1 MFGQSLLS
9 GAFGTALVPD
19 ENFGINLYTGSGA
32 NQIIGGKTK
41 GASSFNG
48 SSSNIELGDTLPGQT
63 GATAFSWS
71 IWFYAEGSQSTYSL
85 ILDTENGSSPY
96 NGVGMGISSTTV
108 SAFVGGTTAPG
119 NMTYSGNTYTANVWN
134 HLVLTYDGSGVMKL
148 YLNKVEIGSGS
159 NITVNTGLSIYVGSR
174 RAVSTWHYFKGALD
188 QLRIFNTELSS
199 AQVTSLYAETASE
212 ASTLNFPTGA
222 GCVAAYQFDT
232 NANTVLSQGD
242 LDTLNFPTGAGCIA
256 VYTLENTA
264 NAVVNESNLST
275 CNFPAGTGCQALYQ
289 FNDTSNDTCGN
300 YNLTEVGSP
309 SYVSGVFDKAI
320 QFNGTSQGVTSTS
333 AVIPNPAASIS
344 LWYNGN
350 GTATSEFYIIGVGVG
365 GGSTGLDIH
374 YYNGNFYAGL
384 VDAGSFQGVGTGS
397 TSIDTSTWYHL
408 TLTWDGSTSANSM
421 KFYINGILET
431 SITPTVAASS
441 LTYSSFG
448 IGKTS
453 TATYAPGIVDQVRI
467 FDTVLSASQVREL
480 QRGYYPGT
488 PSNITYPNGV
498 FNKAASFNGSSS
510 KISLGNQTFFNAG
523 DYSVSFWLNNQGN
536 DSNYQIIMSQR
547 TSSDAGSPINI
558 SMYGVSYGSNDG
570 KLYFAVGGS
579 YFVSNTVLSKNT
591 WYHLVFTIVAGGNM
605 NIYVDGVLDSNST
618 TESTTRPTPTTQNLA
633 IGANGSNTDYP
644 FNGLID
650 QVRFFN
656 TALTQSQV
664 TELARGEPKYNG
676 ITNAVN
682 FNGWTNFKPGF
693 TWFKKRNGGTG
704 NNILINSPGLKT
716 SLSSNATYEAGYYDQ
731 YGYLSSFEDY
741 GFATAA
747 GSNGTYPYDNVGESG
762 SDYVSWNWKAGA
774 ETYST
779 YFNGTE
785 GSGGSYAF
793 GVPAAAATALRTA
806 AAFSISIWANPDQTA
821 KPGAYDPEIIRFLND
836 TYLRLIHQDGGTVRL
851 LVNDS
856 SNTSK
861 ECISSALTPGKWTHI
876 CATGSSSGLKLY
888 IDGTEVDSDTWD
900 GTFWTYSSA
909 YYQNNT
915 IGSAENTGGSPPANP
930 HSVFKGY
937 LSQYRLYNAQLT
949 PTQVSTLYNETAAT
963 NATLNYPAGAGAIAL
978 YQLKG
983 NCTETS
989 GTYSPTSE
997 ANLVQSRPN
1006 YLGGNTNGTMPSQVN
1021 ANADAGFSIV
1031 KYIGNGTSGA
1041 TIGHGLGKIPEL
1053 AFFKNMD
1060 QGSSSYSWSVYSG
1073 PNGPTGLLYLND
1085 TYAFTVTS
1093 SRFNDTAPTNQV
1105 FTLGNDGTINASG
1118 NRHIAYC
1125 WTSIDKYSK
1134 IGSYVGNNPTAV
1146 SVDLGFAPSWIMVKN
1161 TTSAADW
1168 VIYDNKRNPTGNF
1181 DNYLLANLAD
1191 AEGTTGGNYLTPTA
1205 TGFTTNSSGG
1215 SWVNEN
1221 GSTFIYLAFA

>member
-32 NQIIGGKTK
+32 NQIIGGKIK
-41 GASSFNG
+41 G
-48 SSSNIELGDTLPGQT
+48 
-63 GATAFSWS
+63 
-71 IWFYAEGSQSTYSL
+71 
-85 ILDTENGSSPY
+85 
-96 NGVGMGISSTTV
+96 
-108 SAFVGGTTAPG
+108 
-119 NMTYSGNTYTANVWN
+119 
-134 HLVLTYDGSGVMKL
+134 
-148 YLNKVEIGSGS
+148 
-159 NITVNTGLSIYVGSR
+159 
-174 RAVSTWHYFKGALD
+174 
-188 QLRIFNTELSS
+188 
-199 AQVTSLYAETASE
+199 
-212 ASTLNFPTGA
+212 
-222 GCVAAYQFDT
+222 
-232 NANTVLSQGD
+232 
-242 LDTLNFPTGAGCIA
+242 
-256 VYTLENTA
+256 
-264 NAVVNESNLST
+264 
-275 CNFPAGTGCQALYQ
+275 
-289 FNDTSNDTCGN
+289 
-300 YNLTEVGSP
+300 
-309 SYVSGVFDKAI
+309 
-320 QFNGTSQGVTSTS
+320 
-333 AVIPNPAASIS
+333 
-344 LWYNGN
+344 
-350 GTATSEFYIIGVGVG
+350 
-365 GGSTGLDIH
+365 
-374 YYNGNFYAGL
+374 
-384 VDAGSFQGVGTGS
+384 
-397 TSIDTSTWYHL
+397 
-408 TLTWDGSTSANSM
+408 
-421 KFYINGILET
+421 
-431 SITPTVAASS
+431 
-441 LTYSSFG
+441 
-448 IGKTS
+448 
-453 TATYAPGIVDQVRI
+453 
-467 FDTVLSASQVREL
+467 
-480 QRGYYPGT
+480 
-488 PSNITYPNGV
+488 
-498 FNKAASFNGSSS
+498 AASFNGSSS
-510 KISLGNQTFFNAG
+510 YIQTGFTLPADSTMSFSFWLYPVAFSGDSYIWSDLASSGSGSTRGLDFYINSSGELLIQILTTTNLTYALGASALNTWVNLVVTINGNNVILYKNGSSVASSTTGDSLGTVGPRQVTLGRAG
-523 DYSVSFWLNNQGN
+523 DYSGGYFDGSM
-536 DSNYQIIMSQR
+536 DQIRI
-547 TSSDAGSPINI
+547 
-558 SMYGVSYGSNDG
+558 
-570 KLYFAVGGS
+570 
-579 YFVSNTVLSKNT
+579 
-591 WYHLVFTIVAGGNM
+591 
-605 NIYVDGVLDSNST
+605 
-618 TESTTRPTPTTQNLA
+618 
-633 IGANGSNTDYP
+633 
-644 FNGLID
+644 
-650 QVRFFN
+650 FN
-656 TALTQSQV
+656 TELTQSQV
-664 TELARGEPKYNG
+664 NSLASETASTASTLDFPASAGCIAGYTFDTNANDLSGNYNG
-676 ITNAVN
+676 TSSGVS

-704 NNILINSPGLKT
+704 NNLLQNSPGLKT
-716 SLSSNATYEAGYYDQ
+716 SLSSNTANAAGYFDQ

-741 GFATAA
+741 GFITKG
-747 GSNGTYPYDNVGESG
+747 GSSGSYPYDNVGESG
-762 SDYVSWNWKAGA
+762 SDYVSWNWKAGT

-915 IGSAENTGGSPPANP
+915 IGSAENTGSSPPANP

-949 PTQVSTLYNETAAT
+949 PTQVSTLYNEAAAD
-963 NATLNYPAGAGAIAL
+963 NATLNYPVGAGAIAL

-1006 YLGGNTNGTMPSQVN
+1006 YLGGNTDGTMPSQVN

-1031 KYIGNGTSGA
+1031 KYVGNGTSGA

-1060 QGSSSYSWSVYSG
+1060 QGSSSYNWSVYSG

-1118 NRHIAYC
+1118 DRHIAYC